1 MFTLN
6 QIKEAHSRV
15 KSGADFPQYIQDIF
29 KLGVTSYSTFVT
41 DGHSIFCGD
50 DDYMI
55 QSPDKY
61 NPIPIEETAAVSEL
75 EKALKIHQAGGSD
88 YMTFCRQAA
97 DAGVEKWVT
106 DIQHMTCT
114 YYDIS
119 GNALIVEV
127 IPHP

>member
-29 KLGVTSYSTFVT
+29 KLGVTAYSTFVT

-50 DDYMI
+50 DDYMV
-55 QSPDKY
+55 QSPAKY
-61 NPIPIEETAAVSEL
+61 SPIQIKETAAVGEL

-97 DAGVEKWVT
+97 DSGVEKWVT

-119 GNALIVEV
+119 GNTLIVEA